1 MTETSWSD
9 TLGVEQ
15 KDVPAT
21 LVGVEQKDVPATLVG
36 VEQKDVLATL
46 VAVEQEDVLATLV
59 AVEQEDVLATL
70 VAVGGSQHTTLK
82 KGVLDSQGM
91 EHAQSDLRQGRHV
104 TRRGCDNDDS
114 IKCLDDSDSG
124 DGEAEASWFR
134 NINIRVEEN
143 PEQIKTLY
151 EGCLEPSAPM
161 PQTYT
166 CEQMTI
172 QRTYLSKSQ
181 STCRRQGPNGG
192 IEAEENTLS
201 NIGTNNVSTDTFTD
215 EQMVILKWEF
225 EENHFPPATRIKKL
239 SERLRLPESRVEGWF
254 IRKRSEGAVTP
265 SRGKRKKT
273 DLNTRQLRRLKEEFR
288 SNSYPSFEHF
298 NKLSQELRL
307 SEVRVYLWFV
317 AQQHKLQ
324 DQTNCGKM
332 TRSWSRAKLNLTS
345 KQINGL
351 ERSFSQD
358 PRPTVHQCGLLAQT
372 LGVSQIGVARWFN
385 NRHKN
390 LKEQIGANIPAE
402 FDETLFSE
410 HQLERLNQEFLK
422 SPQLYPDQCRKL
434 AKDLRLSRTSVYQWF
449 YDKRKLCSS
458 QTIDSPITVD
468 DQHSGG
474 GLATVKPRDH
484 SEQISTTNHILDQ
497 IVEEQ
502 IKYLNKEFSTNKT
515 PSRERIQDLSY
526 QLCVSEGRVCD
537 WFKYRRNKDKIPKPN
552 QPVKKES
559 ISAEQLRR
567 LMVEFVEDCYAFQ
580 NRRERIAPD
589 LGLSEFK
596 VDSWFKYMRR
606 KMQKT
611 NLSCGDQVAREQ
623 FERQVSTGQKSRES
637 INPQTEYLDR
647 QLDARGSVLD
657 KEMNR
662 RRDIE
667 RTVNSLGSNAGADGR
682 VAPSD
687 ISEYLIPSI
696 SLCSSPETVGPD
708 PLTEPPAPIE
718 ALYSQGTNVGADGR
732 VAPPDISELYG
743 IFHTPTIW
751 KTLDYKVL
759 FEHTLNKQRHPH
771 EGTDAGQL

>member
-1 MTETSWSD
+1 
-9 TLGVEQ
+9 
-15 KDVPAT
+15 
-21 LVGVEQKDVPATLVG
+21 
-36 VEQKDVLATL
+36 
-46 VAVEQEDVLATLV
+46 
-59 AVEQEDVLATL
+59 
-70 VAVGGSQHTTLK
+70 
-82 KGVLDSQGM
+82 M

-151 EGCLEPSAPM
+151 EGCLEPSPM

-172 QRTYLSKSQ
+172 HRTYLSKSQ

-254 IRKRSEGAVTP
+254 IRKRSEGAVTR

-273 DLNTRQLRRLKEEFR
+273 DLNRRQLRRLKEEFQ
-288 SNSYPSFEHF
+288 SHSYPSFEHF

-345 KQINGL
+345 EQINCL

-410 HQLERLNQEFLK
+410 HQLKRLNQEFLK

-449 YDKRKLCSS
+449 YDKRKLFSS
-458 QTIDSPITVD
+458 QTIDIPITVD

-474 GLATVKPRDH
+474 GLATVKPQDL
-484 SEQISTTNHILDQ
+484 SGQISTTDRILDQ
-497 IVEEQ
+497 IVSELGLLSEMSNKNSSNCDDINNPSGLFFYEINSKNSYNDNEINTRDVSQLCEMNAEASQSNYNASNMCEISHEGVSNYSEINIVSSSNYNTLTNRNNSDICMKPKKRTSRARLFFSKEQ
-502 IKYLNKEFSTNKT
+502 VEYLNKEFSTNKT
-515 PSRERIQDLSY
+515 PSRERIQNLSY
-526 QLCVSEGRVCD
+526 QLCVSEGRVYD
-537 WFKYRRNKDKIPKPN
+537 WFKYRRNKIPKPN

-559 ISAEQLRR
+559 INAEQLRR

-580 NRRERIAPD
+580 NRRERIALD

-596 VDSWFKYMRR
+596 VNSWFKYMRQ

-623 FERQVSTGQKSRES
+623 FVRKVSTGQKSRES
-637 INPQTEYLDR
+637 INHQTEYLDR

-662 RRDIE
+662 LRDIE
-667 RTVNSLGSNAGADGR
+667 RTVNSLGSNAGANGC
-682 VAPSD
+682 VAPPD

-696 SLCSSPETVGPD
+696 TLCSSP
-708 PLTEPPAPIE
+708 
-718 ALYSQGTNVGADGR
+718 
-732 VAPPDISELYG
+732 
-743 IFHTPTIW
+743 
-751 KTLDYKVL
+751 
-759 FEHTLNKQRHPH
+759 
-771 EGTDAGQL
+771 